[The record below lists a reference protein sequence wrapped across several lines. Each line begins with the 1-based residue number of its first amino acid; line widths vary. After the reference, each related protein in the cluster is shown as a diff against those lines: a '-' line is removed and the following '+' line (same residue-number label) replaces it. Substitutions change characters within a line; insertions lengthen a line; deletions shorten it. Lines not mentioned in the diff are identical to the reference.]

1 MVKML
6 RLILTVSTAFFF
18 AITSIALAETKI
30 TTFNGEVS
38 VHVVKDGKTTEE
50 KVLLKG
56 GEAVISQKTV
66 DKVGLVKKAV
76 SWKDIGEY
84 EQGLVAREPFA
95 KFYVDNLW
103 AARIN
108 RVVVLVRQR
117 TGKNPSMDSVL
128 EALGLPKHRPSGK
141 GIYRLVPDD
150 KSMSAAVPYVDENM
164 NEYMEGGQGTLSY
177 NPVTN
182 PVLALSQGG
191 GDDKPTAVSRSR

>member
-76 SWKDIGEY
+76 SWKDIGES